1 MSREEKRHCIE
12 VHVSGICFRETEN
25 NIEILIA
32 KRTDSR
38 ELYPGKW
45 ECGGGQ
51 VFAGENFEEAV
62 KRQIADELGVIVD
75 KTIITGTYEIE
86 TPQLEQKKI
95 PGIQFVCFFDKYLN
109 GKEPQINPK
118 EFSEW
123 KWQPIDSLN
132 EVDFINGMQD
142 EIRSSWE
149 FYNNCKHVS
158 R

>member
-1 MSREEKRHCIE
+1 MSREEKRHLIE
-12 VHVSGICFRETEN
+12 VHVAGICFRETEN

-32 KRTDSR
+32 KRNNNR

-62 KRQIADELGVIVD
+62 KRQIADELGVVVD
-75 KTIITGTYEIE
+75 KIIVSGIYEIQ

-109 GKEPQINPK
+109 SEGPQINPK
-118 EFSEW
+118 EFSQW
-123 KWQPIDSLN
+123 KWQAIDSLN
-132 EVDFINGMQD
+132 EIDFIEGMQN
-142 EIRSSWE
+142 EIRTGWE
-149 FYNNCKHVS
+149 FYDNCKHVS

>member
-1 MSREEKRHCIE
+1 MSREEKRHLIE
-12 VHVSGICFRETEN
+12 AHVSGICFRETEN

-32 KRTDSR
+32 KRNNNR
-38 ELYPGKW
+38 ELYPRKW

-62 KRQIADELGVIVD
+62 KRQIADELGVVVD
-75 KTIITGTYEIE
+75 KTIVSGTYEIK

-109 GKEPQINPK
+109 GKGPQINLK

-123 KWQPIDSLN
+123 KWQAIDSLN
-132 EVDFINGMQD
+132 EIDFIEGMQD
-142 EIRSSWE
+142 EIRTSWE
-149 FYNNCKHVS
+149 FYNNYKNVS